1 MKKRKMRKM
10 IFSAIFVLLVATTL
24 VKVRAQQSPAQSHKH
39 LMMVVEK
46 GLPGAT
52 MFDADT
58 GQAICNANVGIMS
71 PHEAAFSLDGKT
83 AYVPVYGSTNV
94 GVPGTDEHVI
104 DFFRTSDC
112 QQIGSLD
119 TGDYKR
125 PHGIWVGRSGTI
137 YVTSEIAQS
146 ILLIDPVKRQII
158 ASVPTGSPY
167 THMFAMTNDEQRA
180 FTSNVMSK
188 TLSLL
193 DIPNRKLIKT
203 VPTQTNNQRMT
214 ISPDQKWFVTSL
226 GQEGKVAF
234 YHVADGELDFTV
246 DISDGLPFS
255 GKFSA
260 DGLYYEMGS
269 SRRPGAG
276 VGTAPAR
283 PSTSPA
289 SVAAAAPSLRVWKID
304 PTSRKVL
311 GTSSEEIL
319 GGTGS
324 LAISPFNKDV
334 YVSTLNTNQLVVLD
348 PATLKI
354 IKTIPTEKVDDCI
367 VFAAVQ

>member
-1 MKKRKMRKM
+1 MKRMKMKKV
-10 IFSAIFVLLVATTL
+10 IVFAVLAFSVAGVLIA
-24 VKVRAQQSPAQSHKH
+24 VRAQQSAIPPHKH

-52 MFDADT
+52 IFDADT
-58 GQAICNANVGIMS
+58 DQPICNANVGIMS
-71 PHEAAFSLDGKT
+71 PHEGAFSLDGKT
-83 AYVPVYGSTNV
+83 AYIPVYGSTNV

-146 ILLIDPVKRQII
+146 ILVIDPVKRQITATI
-158 ASVPTGSPY
+158 PTGSPY

-193 DIPNRKLIKT
+193 DVPNRKLIKT
-203 VPTQTNNQRMT
+203 IPTQTNNQRMT

-234 YHVADGELDFTV
+234 YHASDGELDFTV
-246 DISDGLPFS
+246 DISDGSPFS
-255 GKFSA
+255 GKFSSE
-260 DGLYYEMGS
+260 GLYYEMGS
-269 SRRPGAG
+269 SRRSGTGA
-276 VGTAPAR
+276 APAGT
-283 PSTSPA
+283 P
-289 SVAAAAPSLRVWKID
+289 AAAPSLRVWKID
-304 PTSRKVL
+304 PASHRLLATS
-311 GTSSEEIL
+311 TEEIL

-324 LAISPFNKDV
+324 LAVSPFNKDI
-334 YVSTLNTNQLVVLD
+334 YVSTLNANQLVVLD
-348 PATLKI
+348 PATLKV

-367 VFAAVQ
+367 VFATLQ